1 MKKNKALR
9 AASALLV
16 LTLLTTSIIGGTFA
30 KYTTSDSAADT
41 ARVAEWGVTLQVSGN
56 LYGKAYTAGNLEA
69 SKPVA
74 WKSES
79 ETGQSVI
86 SAGVS
91 AVAADNLLAP
101 GTQSDAGPFEFK
113 LTGTPEVASQTKV
126 KITTQ
131 NIFLK
136 KNDEN
141 KQYGLMV
148 PVKDGELTNE
158 NFVDIAEQQGGLYTY
173 ETDTYKKVDTGATKT
188 PVAGKT
194 YYTLEDAF
202 TLSKN
207 YYPIVYKLTGD
218 TKDEDGTIDTDS
230 LKEVAE
236 TILKKVKSDATF
248 AVAPDTCKGNGTAV
262 SESIPPNTDLSNKL
276 ALNDEIIT
284 WSWAYGNGTDADRA
298 MYDGA
303 DTVLGNLQA
312 GLLNGGVTTTACVV
326 KGNDTDGYTVLVAPA
341 EGATPDYSLQTQF
354 DIEITVEQVD

>member
-30 KYTTSDSAADT
+30 KYTTSDSATDT
-41 ARVAEWGVTLQVSGN
+41 ARVAKWGVTLQVSGN
-56 LYGKAYTAGNLEA
+56 LYGKAYTAGNLDA

-74 WKSES
+74 WESAS

-86 SAGVS
+86 SAGGS
-91 AVAADNLLAP
+91 AAAAQNLLAP

-113 LTGTPEVASQTKV
+113 LTGTPEVASKTKV
-126 KITTQ
+126 EITTQ

-136 KNDEN
+136 KNEDD
-141 KQYGLMV
+141 KRYGLMV
-148 PVKDGELTNE
+148 PVSGLTAG
-158 NFVDIAEQQGGLYTY
+158 NFVDIATQQGGLYIWENDKYT
-173 ETDTYKKVDTGATKT
+173 KVDTTTIKA
-188 PVAGKT
+188 PENGKT

-202 TLSKN
+202 QLTQD
-207 YYPIVYKLTGD
+207 YYPIVYKLTGHTID
-218 TKDEDGTIDTDS
+218 DDGTIGSDS

-236 TILKKVKSDATF
+236 TILQKVKSGTSITMD
-248 AVAPDTCKGNGTAV
+248 DGTCIGTGTAE
-262 SESIPPNTDLSNKL
+262 SETILPNTDLSTQL
-276 ALNDEIIT
+276 ALDNEIIT
-284 WSWAYGNGTDADRA
+284 WSWAYENGTDRA

-312 GLLNGGVTTTACVV
+312 GLLTGGSTAACVV
-326 KGNDTDGYTVLVAPA
+326 KGNDAGGYAVLVAPA
-341 EGATPDYSLQTQF
+341 KGATPDYCLQTQF